1 MKFQQDLSNDAFDD
15 GGIPSGPVF
24 DNGGIPSRPG
34 WFEGREKKLRRYND
48 IDYRLIMILCCFLS
62 FSFMIRLY

>member
-1 MKFQQDLSNDAFDD
+1 MLLTTVEFHPDLFLTTVEFHQDQEDS
-15 GGIPSGPVF
+15 S
-24 DNGGIPSRPG
+24 SG

-48 IDYRLIMILCCFLS
+48 IDYRLIIILCCFLS